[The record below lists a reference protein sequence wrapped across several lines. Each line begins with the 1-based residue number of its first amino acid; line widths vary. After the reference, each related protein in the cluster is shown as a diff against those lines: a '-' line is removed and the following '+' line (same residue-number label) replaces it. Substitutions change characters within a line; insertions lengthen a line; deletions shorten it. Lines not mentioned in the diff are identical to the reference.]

1 MLKPGDAIAPICY
14 NKLGPRSVYRLN
26 NPAVG
31 PPVGK
36 TIAPILMMNLNTKV
50 KFALVAPAMLVL
62 FLADLCLPGINVAI
76 GYISFLVLAS
86 LLLHREA
93 LYRIAILLIVLTYLA
108 YFLKPTP
115 AVATTIGGVDY
126 RLLNRS
132 LVAIVILGL
141 VPVLL
146 RFPFFQPKLRDSDG
160 RRLDEFDILRAWAL
174 PLFTF
179 IAGLVLLFAVVLTDL
194 FQPAQFNFPIIYAL
208 FLFVAAWTGSRLILL
223 LSLVVTVTF
232 TFVGYFFG
240 SEPSQQ
246 GLAVF
251 LLTNR
256 FLAAS
261 ALVIVCLALDCRLR
275 AQKTHD
281 DV

>member
-1 MLKPGDAIAPICY
+1 MIAPA
-14 NKLGPRSVYRLN
+14 LMLN
-26 NPAVG
+26 LST
-31 PPVGK
+31 K
-36 TIAPILMMNLNTKV
+36 FKIALL
-50 KFALVAPAMLVL
+50 APAMLVL
-62 FLADLCLPGINVAI
+62 FVADLCLPGINVAI
-76 GYISFLVLAS
+76 TYLSFFVLVS

-93 LYRIAILLIVLTYLA
+93 LYRIAIWLIVLTYLA
-108 YFLKPTP
+108 YFLKPAP

-146 RFPFFQPKLRDSDG
+146 RFPFFQPKICDSDG
-160 RRLDEFDILRAWAL
+160 RRLDEFDILLAWAL

-179 IAGLVLLFAVVLTDL
+179 IAGIVLLFVVVLTDL
-194 FQPAQFNFPIIYAL
+194 FQPAQFNFPVIYAL
-208 FLFVAAWTGSRLILL
+208 FPFVAAWTGSRQILL
-223 LSLVVTVTF
+223 LSLVTTVSF
-232 TFVGYFFG
+232 TFIGYFFG
-240 SEPSQQ
+240 LAPSQQ

-261 ALVIVCLALDCRLR
+261 VLVIVWLALDFRLR
-275 AQKTHD
+275 APKTHD
-281 DV
+281 DI